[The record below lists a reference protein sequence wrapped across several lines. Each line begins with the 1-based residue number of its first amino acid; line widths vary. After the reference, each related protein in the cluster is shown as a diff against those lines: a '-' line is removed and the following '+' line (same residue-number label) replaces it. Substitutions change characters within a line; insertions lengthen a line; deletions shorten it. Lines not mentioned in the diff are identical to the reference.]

1 MMTVISALQRRRS
14 IVGKEQHDRLADMS
28 NAVRCM
34 LKSVGENPD
43 REGLL
48 KTPERA
54 AKAFMFFTKGY
65 EDSISGMESIFCSVK
80 YLVCICS

>member
-1 MMTVISALQRRRS
+1 MVHEE
-14 IVGKEQHDRLADMS
+14 EQSRLADLS

-34 LKSVGENPD
+34 IKSVGEDPD

-54 AKAFMFFTKGY
+54 AKAFMYFTKGY
-65 EDSISGMESIFCSVK
+65 EEDVKGMC
-80 YLVCICS
+80 VCLI

>member
-1 MMTVISALQRRRS
+1 MDREDVEEDAHERRRS

-65 EDSISGMESIFCSVK
+65 EDSISVSSGECNDTDW
-80 YLVCICS
+80 

>member
-1 MMTVISALQRRRS
+1 MQEEERS
-14 IVGKEQHDRLADMS
+14 RLEDLS
-28 NAVRCM
+28 SAVRCM
-34 LKSVGENPD
+34 IKGVGEDPD

-65 EDSISGMESIFCSVK
+65 EEDVQGNILCT
-80 YLVCICS
+80 L